1 MVCSFK
7 VTALNK
13 GGESFPSEILSI
25 GKTFNDKGTVL
36 IINGFDRVCAPADFT
51 ADADTLAGFLDELD
65 HGVPYKTD
73 ISYIGSMKEFRR
85 QIPWMDD
92 DASGFGDS
100 YGTHETMVIAGNTFD
115 YPAIHGEAILKAGYS
130 FTSCSDESIVHPDSS
145 PKEREKQICMND
157 YKYVDLILGKQCQ
170 TKMGRGGIRP
180 LEFKTF
186 SKEMQNAITNYCQAG
201 GNFFV
206 SGAYVASDLWDNRLV
221 KANEEDKKFAMEVLK
236 YKWRVGQAARNGK
249 VKSVASPF
257 PEITGSYT
265 YYQDLN
271 PESYVVESPDALEP
285 AAQGAFTILRYSEN
299 NLSAG
304 IAYKGNY
311 KTCVLGFPFEA
322 IRTVTEREL
331 LMKAI
336 LTFFEH

>member
-1 MVCSFK
+1 M
-7 VTALNK
+7 
-13 GGESFPSEILSI
+13 
-25 GKTFNDKGTVL
+25 

-73 ISYIGSMKEFRR
+73 ISYIGPMKEFRR

-130 FTSCSDESIVHPDSS
+130 FTSCSDESIVHPNSS

-249 VKSVASPF
+249 VKKCS
-257 PEITGSYT
+257 
-265 YYQDLN
+265 
-271 PESYVVESPDALEP
+271 
-285 AAQGAFTILRYSEN
+285 
-299 NLSAG
+299 LS
-304 IAYKGNY
+304 IPGNH
-311 KTCVLGFPFEA
+311 
-322 IRTVTEREL
+322 REL
-331 LMKAI
+331 HLLSRSKPGIICRRVARCS
-336 LTFFEH
+336 